1 MPVSLTSLERIIC
14 AARMQVPD
22 VVPVAPYMGNHG
34 AKIGGA
40 LLGEYCSN
48 GKKMAEAQYKAW
60 EIYGQ
65 DAVVPQSD
73 NYYIAEGF
81 GVVIEF
87 FKDATPT
94 LKMPVID
101 DILEVYRLKVP
112 DPYVDGRM
120 SVYLEAAE
128 ILSGKLKK
136 DGICVRGTGTGPFSL
151 ASHLMG
157 TENFLVQLSMAEAE
171 EDEERLEAFRILMDL
186 TSEALISFSRAMLSA
201 GANLVQAGDSL
212 ASINMISPAMYKKWA
227 FPYEKKFFDAI
238 NPECMR
244 YNAASI
250 LHICGNMTP
259 VLDCMADTGAHI
271 IELDTAVSL
280 AEAKA
285 RIGDRVCLMGNI
297 HPTAVLLQGTP
308 EEVEAACEKAI
319 ADAGEGGGFI
329 LGSGCEVPPFAPK
342 ANLKAM
348 IATARRH
355 SYPLR

>member
-1 MPVSLTSLERIIC
+1 MSLTSLERIIC
-14 AARMQVPD
+14 AARLRVPD
-22 VVPVAPYMGNHG
+22 VVPVAPYVGNHG

-48 GKKMAEAQYKAW
+48 GKRMAEAQYRAW

-65 DAVVPQSD
+65 DAVVAQSD

-81 GVVIEF
+81 GTVVEF
-87 FKDATPT
+87 FKDSTPA
-94 LKMPVID
+94 LKKPAID

-112 DPYVDGRM
+112 DPYADGRM
-120 SVYLEAAE
+120 PVYLEATE
-128 ILSGKLKK
+128 ILSGKLKRE
-136 DGICVRGTGTGPFSL
+136 GICVRGTGTGPFSL

-157 TENFLVQLSMAEAE
+157 TENFLVQLATAEAD
-171 EDEERLEAFRILMDL
+171 EDAERLDAFRLLMDL
-186 TSEALISFSRAMLSA
+186 TSDALISFARALLSA
-201 GANLVQAGDSL
+201 GANLVQNGDSL

-227 FPYEKKFFDAI
+227 FPYEKKYFDAI
-238 NPECMR
+238 NPECLK

-259 VLDCMADTGAHI
+259 VLDCMADTGAQI
-271 IELDTAVSL
+271 LELDTAVNL

-285 RIGDRVCLMGNI
+285 RIGKRVCLMGNI

-319 ADAGEGGGFI
+319 ADAGAGGGFI
-329 LGSGCEVPPFAPK
+329 LGSGCEVPPFAPQ